1 MQALEF
7 LDIRD
12 NPLSLMSPHFKN
24 IIDQGGHET
33 LKFIKHQNEGSEEV

>member
-12 NPLSLMSPHFKN
+12 NPLSLMSPHFKG
-24 IIDQGGHET
+24 IIDQGGYET
-33 LKFIKHQNEGSEEV
+33 FKFIKLQNEGSEEV